1 MEHGAYY
8 VHKQLRTELKNYIC
22 SQYFGKTPIL
32 LQALS
37 AQLDQEGVLY
47 RKPFLES
54 SPAYQTRPSGMST
67 AEIPDWMKKFF
78 ARLEEAALGVYPA
91 PFCHQIQALEAA
103 CAGKDIFVATGTG
116 SGKTECFLW
125 PILAK
130 MAGEARNRPQSWRVR
145 GVRTM
150 ILYPMNALVSDQ
162 ISRLRRL
169 IGDREGRFVNIFRE
183 TSGYAARRPQFGMYT
198 GRTPY
203 PGAYPEKAQDRKL
216 EQTLR
221 NISFPQTQQEQEYLR
236 KLSHEGKLP
245 AKADMTA
252 YLARLHES
260 IHTPDE
266 EDAEL
271 ITRFEMQ
278 QVCPDILITNYS
290 MLEYMLLRPIEQG
303 IWDSTKAWLNE
314 NAENRLLFV
323 IDEAHMYRGSSGGEV
338 ALLIKRLLHKLGIG
352 REKVQF
358 VLTTASMP
366 DSTEEDRAAVMKFAA
381 ELTGTPLEKDF
392 FYLTGTREDIP
403 SAPAYEIPFSHF
415 QAFSAAGFEQ
425 GDEGQLEML
434 RQFWMPFGG
443 YLFETV
449 QQAQS
454 WMHENLVR
462 YAPFRELFRLCRGR
476 AISIDELASGIFPGQ
491 VEKEAMDAVSV
502 LLALAPLARSEKGA
516 VLFPARMHMLFR
528 GVKGVY
534 ACCNE
539 QCSCAHTDGA
549 LKLGDIFLNDSYL
562 TCPHCGSAVYE
573 LYNDRRCGALFFRGF
588 IHERDMGAASGAY
601 LWRYPGQTLDGMK
614 EIHLFL
620 PEEDYRFPL
629 KQGKFALLPCY
640 LDVKSGF
647 INFRDDLWENQPNVR
662 KLYYS
667 RYQAK
672 GRPQTLTFTTCPH
685 CRHQMSSKQLTSF
698 ATRGNQSFGSLI
710 QTQFRLQNPVPGK
723 DNDPERLPNAGRKVL
738 LFSDSRQRAAKLARD
753 MSQSADLA
761 AARQLFVLAI
771 QMMENQTVQY
781 SMNELY
787 DFFCLAAAQRH
798 VQMFHDAQREKFV
811 GDCSAALQ
819 SNQRAQK
826 RKREYVPRFS
836 VSNAPAAMQELL
848 LRLFAGG
855 YNTLTDTAIC
865 WIEPTDQALFDAV
878 DSLEDA
884 GISASDEEFM
894 EVFNAWL
901 LSICDS
907 AAALGHTVPDA
918 IRQNVRASYGGY
930 GLDPDWNFSRSI
942 LDILKEGADEKTIT
956 IWRRVLRENFL
967 DSAQPDNGRLYTDL
981 SRLRPRYDPN
991 HTWYRCG
998 QCAEITPY
1006 LLRGRCPSCGAQKI
1020 SAMRSGDFEALEFWR
1035 KPIEEALRGEPVRI
1049 IDTQEH
1055 TAQLSHKDQRDDL
1068 WSKTEQYELR
1078 FQDLIQEGQTPVDI
1092 LSSTTTMEVGIDI
1105 GSLVAVGMRNIPPM
1119 RENYQQRA
1127 GRAGRRGAALS
1138 TIVTFCEDGPH
1149 DMLYYNEP
1157 VPMFRGDAR
1166 RPWIDIASE
1175 KLLQR
1180 HLGIVAM
1187 QEFLATQ
1194 GESMDH
1200 IAAAMFLDRCIEP
1213 YLQFLQK
1220 KPSSWYQMLL
1230 PKETDTDTARFLA
1243 AQAQGME
1250 KLRQK
1255 RVMHPELFGWEE
1267 GAENKNAKTLLDAL
1281 YEEGLIPTYS
1291 FPKNVV
1297 STYITDTNGIV
1308 RFEVSRGLDVA
1319 ISEYAPG
1326 RAIVVDKQTY
1336 QIGGLFSPDS
1346 VRRRGKAVAPA
1357 RAYLEDPNYC
1367 KTLLQCDSCQWFGVE
1382 RDGMTLCPSCGSKLR
1397 RRARQMIKP
1406 WGFAP
1411 KDGQQ
1416 IQQAQLEEAY
1426 SFSKPPQYATV
1437 ADAQSTKSV
1446 PDWKH
1451 LRMAQRTN
1459 QQLIMRN
1466 DGPGDLGFTICS
1478 DCGAAMSGEGQDV
1491 LKNVDRPYRLGF
1503 VKSKCRHMNT
1513 LQVDLGYD
1521 FLTDMLVLEFAVD
1534 RTKISSFTESMWIAR
1549 AAQSLAEAL
1558 RLTAS
1563 KELDIEFTELVTGY
1577 RVRHGETEDFIDV
1590 YLYDSLSS
1598 GAGYAAAIGAQI
1610 EAVLQKTQMQL
1621 QRCTCASAC
1630 YNCLKHYRNQMVHG
1644 QLDRFAALELLH
1656 WGKNGVLAPPVSTE
1670 KQVEYVRP
1678 LEKVLLHAGIELLVD
1693 GGMLRIRKKNHEKQ
1707 LVVYPAMW
1715 ACSTAPDIVYLS
1727 DAQIRFAK
1735 PYAAS
1740 VLMDSL

>member
-1 MEHGAYY
+1 MEEGVAALASLTHVCIWAEHGWT
-8 VHKQLRTELKNYIC
+8 HI
-22 SQYFGKTPIL
+22 
-32 LQALS
+32 
-37 AQLDQEGVLY
+37 
-47 RKPFLES
+47 
-54 SPAYQTRPSGMST
+54 T
-67 AEIPDWMKKFF
+67 A
-78 ARLEEAALGVYPA
+78 EEAAQRFPS
-91 PFCHQIQALEAA
+91 
-103 CAGKDIFVATGTG
+103 GTISAN
-116 SGKTECFLW
+116 SGLFMCDLCNQYVTLTD
-125 PILAK
+125 
-130 MAGEARNRPQSWRVR
+130 GEQR
-145 GVRTM
+145 GR
-150 ILYPMNALVSDQ
+150 Y
-162 ISRLRRL
+162 
-169 IGDREGRFVNIFRE
+169 FRH
-183 TSGYAARRPQFGMYT
+183 S
-198 GRTPY
+198 
-203 PGAYPEKAQDRKL
+203 
-216 EQTLR
+216 
-221 NISFPQTQQEQEYLR
+221 
-236 KLSHEGKLP
+236 
-245 AKADMTA
+245 
-252 YLARLHES
+252 
-260 IHTPDE
+260 
-266 EDAEL
+266 
-271 ITRFEMQ
+271 
-278 QVCPDILITNYS
+278 
-290 MLEYMLLRPIEQG
+290 
-303 IWDSTKAWLNE
+303 
-314 NAENRLLFV
+314 
-323 IDEAHMYRGSSGGEV
+323 
-338 ALLIKRLLHKLGIG
+338 
-352 REKVQF
+352 
-358 VLTTASMP
+358 
-366 DSTEEDRAAVMKFAA
+366 
-381 ELTGTPLEKDF
+381 
-392 FYLTGTREDIP
+392 
-403 SAPAYEIPFSHF
+403 AYEISKNCPERTFGSGYTPKIEPGAHTLPIRLTKCDDFSLEIGMLLIPAEILER
-415 QAFSAAGFEQ
+415 QTQRTFSVHPQGSVGESWRYSFERLLENGVTYVSI
-425 GDEGQLEML
+425 GDEPAESYRIDCAPELRPYWPAAVAGISATCGRLFDSANRKML
-434 RQFWMPFGG
+434 PEDADVQIGKQYY
-443 YLFETV
+443 YLSATRMYRRVPGLSYRLIAEK
-449 QQAQS
+449 S
-454 WMHENLVR
+454 IR
-462 YAPFRELFRLCRGR
+462 YRTWRL
-476 AISIDELASGIFPGQ
+476 
-491 VEKEAMDAVSV
+491 
-502 LLALAPLARSEKGA
+502 
-516 VLFPARMHMLFR
+516 
-528 GVKGVY
+528 
-534 ACCNE
+534 
-539 QCSCAHTDGA
+539 
-549 LKLGDIFLNDSYL
+549 
-562 TCPHCGSAVYE
+562 YE
-573 LYNDRRCGALFFRGF
+573 LK
-588 IHERDMGAASGAY
+588 
-601 LWRYPGQTLDGMK
+601 PT
-614 EIHLFL
+614 
-620 PEEDYRFPL
+620 
-629 KQGKFALLPCY
+629 
-640 LDVKSGF
+640 
-647 INFRDDLWENQPNVR
+647 
-662 KLYYS
+662 
-667 RYQAK
+667 
-672 GRPQTLTFTTCPH
+672 
-685 CRHQMSSKQLTSF
+685 
-698 ATRGNQSFGSLI
+698 
-710 QTQFRLQNPVPGK
+710 
-723 DNDPERLPNAGRKVL
+723 
-738 LFSDSRQRAAKLARD
+738 KLARD

-1478 DCGAAMSGEGQDV
+1478 DCGAAMPGEGQDV